1 MMAEAPDEPASLDSD
16 ALQKRLHALEAQSA
30 GQAREIRALERIET
44 LLERIEA
51 LEREKQRCEEQLK
64 ELYAVLA
71 LSRGLSATLEPTIW
85 LREVLPLVSRVL
97 PGDAVALWL
106 FAESGTILQRAAALG
121 SSTLAVPI
129 PQGGGIVGL
138 VAATGQALLVPDL
151 AVESRVQPAELLT
164 GPSGAYL
171 AVPCRSPAGS
181 IVALLTAQTA
191 TPHEFPLATLDL
203 AQAIAGH
210 VAAAWDNVQLYQRMR
225 EMATRDELTGLWNR
239 RHLAEQLDRE
249 IQRARRYGHPFAVAL
264 VDIDDFKAYNDAH
277 GHLGGDEVLRQIA
290 ELLLRSTRR
299 ADVVA
304 RIGGEEFVI
313 VLPESDA
320 PGAAALAEKVRE
332 AVAAAPFPGRESQP
346 GGRLTVTL
354 GFACFPD
361 DGQDATVL
369 LELADRALYLGK
381 HDGGNCVRPAP
392 RPPTSRP

>member
-30 GQAREIRALERIET
+30 GQAREIRALERIEA
-44 LLERIEA
+44 LLERVEV

-64 ELYAVLA
+64 ELYAALA

-106 FAESGTILQRAAALG
+106 FEESGTILQRAAALG
-121 SSTLAVPI
+121 STTLAVPI
-129 PQGGGIVGL
+129 PQGRGIVGL

-332 AVAAAPFPGRESQP
+332 AVATAPFPGRESQP

-354 GFACFPD
+354 GLACFPD

-392 RPPTSRP
+392 RPPASRP

>member
-106 FAESGTILQRAAALG
+106 FEESGTILQRAAALG

-129 PQGGGIVGL
+129 PQGRGIVGL

>member
-30 GQAREIRALERIET
+30 GQAREIRALERIEA
-44 LLERIEA
+44 LLERVEV

-64 ELYAVLA
+64 ELYAALA

-106 FAESGTILQRAAALG
+106 FEESGTILQRAAALG

-332 AVAAAPFPGRESQP
+332 AVATAPFPGRESQP

-354 GFACFPD
+354 GLACFPD

-392 RPPTSRP
+392 RPPASRP

>member
-30 GQAREIRALERIET
+30 GQAREIRALERIEA
-44 LLERIEA
+44 LLERVEV

-64 ELYAVLA
+64 ELYAALA

-106 FAESGTILQRAAALG
+106 FEESGTILQRAAALG

-392 RPPTSRP
+392 RPPASRP

>member
-1 MMAEAPDEPASLDSD
+1 MTAEAPEEPASLDSD
-16 ALQKRLHALEAQSA
+16 DLQKRLHALEAQSA

-44 LLERIEA
+44 LLERVEA
-51 LEREKQRCEEQLK
+51 LEQETQRFEEQIKTLS
-64 ELYAVLA
+64 AVLA
-71 LSRGLSATLEPTIW
+71 LSRGLSATLEPAIW
-85 LREVLPLVSRVL
+85 LREVLPMVSRVL

-106 FAESGTILQRAAALG
+106 LGESGTILQRAAALG
-121 SSTLAVPI
+121 STTLAVSI
-129 PQGGGIVGL
+129 PRGEGIVGL
-138 VAATGQALLVPDL
+138 VAATGQALLVSDL
-151 AVESRVQPAELLT
+151 AAESRVVPAELLT

-181 IVALLTAQTA
+181 IVALLTAQAA
-191 TPHEFPLATLDL
+191 TPHDFPLATLDL

-210 VAAAWDNVQLYQRMR
+210 VAAAWDNVQLYQRTR
-225 EMATRDELTGLWNR
+225 ELATRDELTGLWNR
-239 RHLAEQLDRE
+239 RHLAEQLDQE
-249 IQRARRYGHPFAVAL
+249 IQRARRYGHPFAVVL

-277 GHLGGDEVLRQIA
+277 GHLGGDEALRQLA
-290 ELLLRSTRR
+290 GLLLRNTRR

-320 PGAAALAEKVRE
+320 PGAAAVAEKIRE
-332 AVAAAPFPGRESQP
+332 SVAAAPFPGRESQP
-346 GGRLTVTL
+346 GGQLTVTL

-361 DGQDATVL
+361 DGEDTAVL

-392 RPPTSRP
+392 RPPASRP

>member
-30 GQAREIRALERIET
+30 GQAREIRALERIEA
-44 LLERIEA
+44 LLERVEV

-64 ELYAVLA
+64 ELYAALA

-106 FAESGTILQRAAALG
+106 FEESGTILQRAAALG

-129 PQGGGIVGL
+129 PQGRGIVGL
-138 VAATGQALLVPDL
+138 AAATGHALLVPDL

-392 RPPTSRP
+392 RPPTTRP